1 LTFANETLME
11 PETSN
16 PTSNAKPWI
25 YSAVFFGLPMGVLYS
40 LQNNNWVIGMGGGL
54 VAGALFATLIRWF
67 AARQT
72 KRFSVDRPDLDGA
85 AILFEGPANHF
96 KGAEG
101 VGGYL
106 WLTSGQLFF
115 RSHRFNIQNHDCRM
129 PLSEITEVEATK
141 TLGMIRNGLLVRL
154 VSGTQERFVVN
165 KNGDWAARI
174 LGARMSDKEPQTDQN
189 SRGEV
194 VRCNRR

>member
-1 LTFANETLME
+1 MAYTFANKNLME
-11 PETSN
+11 SKSQKSAPS
-16 PTSNAKPWI
+16 AKHWI
-25 YSAVFFGLPMGVLYS
+25 YTAVFFGLPMGVFYS
-40 LQNNNWVIGMGGGL
+40 LQNNNWMIGMGGGL
-54 VAGALFATLIRWF
+54 VAGVLFAILMRWF

-72 KRFSVDRPDLDGA
+72 KRFSVDRPDLNGA

-129 PLSEITEVEATK
+129 PLTEIAEVEATK
-141 TLGMIRNGLLVRL
+141 TLGMIPNGLLVRL
-154 VSGTQERFVVN
+154 VSGTQERFVVH
-165 KNGDWAARI
+165 KNRDWAAKI
-174 LGARMSDKEPQTDQN
+174 LGAKVFREEPQTTQN
-189 SRGEV
+189 T
-194 VRCNRR
+194 

>member
-1 LTFANETLME
+1 ME
-11 PETSN
+11 PETQKAAS
-16 PTSNAKPWI
+16 SAKQWI

-40 LQNNNWVIGMGGGL
+40 LQNKNWMIGMGGGL
-54 VAGALFATLIRWF
+54 VAGVLFAILMRWF

-85 AILFEGPANHF
+85 PIIFEGPANHF

-129 PLSEITEVEATK
+129 VLTEITEVEATK
-141 TLGMIRNGLLVRL
+141 TLGMIPNGLLVRL
-154 VSGTQERFVVN
+154 LSGTQERFIVH
-165 KNGDWAARI
+165 KNRDWAAKI
-174 LGARMSDKEPQTDQN
+174 LGARAVQKEPETTLN
-189 SRGEV
+189 PIGEQAV
-194 VRCNRR
+194 DGNPH